1 MKTIEFCG
9 NTLKIIRNFPTKA
22 RNEVGFQL
30 DRVQRGL
37 PPFDW
42 KPMPTIGKS
51 IKEIRINEKGQFRV
65 IYLVTHRN
73 AVFVLHAF
81 RKKTR
86 KTRKQDINLARSALK
101 KLLHRKTP

>member
-73 AVFVLHAF
+73 AVLCFACIPEKD
-81 RKKTR
+81 KKNE
-86 KTRKQDINLARSALK
+86 KAGY
-101 KLLHRKTP
+101 